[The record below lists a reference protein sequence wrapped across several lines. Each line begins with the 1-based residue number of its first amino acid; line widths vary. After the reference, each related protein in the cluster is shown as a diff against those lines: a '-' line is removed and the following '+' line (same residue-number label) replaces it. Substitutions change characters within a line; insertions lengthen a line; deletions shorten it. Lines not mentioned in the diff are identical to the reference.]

1 MKANYYRVT
10 ETATIE
16 TIDGSVFNSTY
27 QDKNTMH
34 MVSVVEAEPSEVEYF
49 LADIGVDETAIYCV
63 LNPRNVSVVF
73 PFDNAVY
80 FEFSVCVNSDDNEPR
95 EHYVSFLCLEN
106 LVICINAASVMTP
119 QYLLTVTNQL
129 KLAQGSMP
137 SLLSALLARESLL
150 VSKMAIELRSELYRM
165 DERMDKDP
173 ESIEI
178 ADIHDHKKLL
188 RVYDT
193 VSSSQIICFD
203 MLRSLDDNLLE
214 LIEYPMYFQLA
225 STNASNTSQV
235 LLRLDKTITDL
246 SLRYDTNEQEKMNHR
261 LGVLTILSAIFMPI
275 TFLAGIFGM
284 NFDNMPELHFAW
296 GYPVA
301 LMVMAGVALGLYFYF
316 KKDGWLD

>member
-1 MKANYYRVT
+1 
-10 ETATIE
+10 
-16 TIDGSVFNSTY
+16 
-27 QDKNTMH
+27 
-34 MVSVVEAEPSEVEYF
+34 
-49 LADIGVDETAIYCV
+49 
-63 LNPRNVSVVF
+63 
-73 PFDNAVY
+73 
-80 FEFSVCVNSDDNEPR
+80 
-95 EHYVSFLCLEN
+95 
-106 LVICINAASVMTP
+106 MTH

-129 KLAQGSMP
+129 KLAKGSMP

-165 DERMDKDP
+165 DEQMDKNP

-178 ADIHDHKKLL
+178 GDIHDQKKLL

-193 VSSSQIICFD
+193 VSSSQIVCFD
-203 MLRSLDDNLLE
+203 MLRSLDENLLN

-225 STNASNTSQV
+225 TTNASNTSQV

-284 NFDNMPELHFAW
+284 NFDNMPELHLTW
-296 GYPVA
+296 GYPIA
-301 LMVMAGVALGLYFYF
+301 LVVMAGVALGLYFYF